1 MKHQTLSSR
10 KRIFWIDW
18 AKAIGISLVVWGH
31 FSPIA
36 RHEIF
41 LFHMPFFFM
50 ISGLLYRQ
58 KGLMNELKGSVF
70 SLVLP
75 YLIYNFLYMSPLPFG
90 GARDIKTVV
99 NVLLGN
105 QEQLCYVMV
114 PLWFLVALFVMRI
127 ICSSPRIK
135 MIYWGIISIFF
146 SILLFGYLDID
157 QTSDY
162 FQLKTAFFCIP
173 FFAIGTYIKPLIK
186 WCEHKKYMFVIFM
199 GLFILSLLIGL
210 WNAPD
215 RDTNVFH
222 CFFGNNLF
230 LYYFSTIGICISLL
244 VCISFCFKSIYSQ
257 IVEKISIGTL
267 LILCLHL
274 PIRWHI
280 PQLINNDVIMS
291 IINFVLVMIR
301 CYFLILLA
309 YRFFPIILGKRIKLN
324 K

>member
-90 GARDIKTVV
+90 GARDIKTVI
-99 NVLLGN
+99 NVILGN

-114 PLWFLVALFVMRI
+114 PLWFLVALFVIRLV
-127 ICSSPRIK
+127 CSSPRIK
-135 MIYWGIISIFF
+135 LAYMGILGFAF
-146 SILLFGYLDID
+146 SVILFGYFNID
-157 QTSDY
+157 QTNDY
-162 FQLKTAFFCIP
+162 FQLKTACFCLP
-173 FFAIGTYIKPLIK
+173 FFVLGNYLKPLVE
-186 WCEHKKYMFVIFM
+186 WCEDKPFMLIESVVLFVI
-199 GLFILSLLIGL
+199 GLKVGH
-210 WNAPD
+210 WNTIEKMP
-215 RDTNVFH
+215 NVFH
-222 CFFGNNLF
+222 CGYGNSL
-230 LYYFSTIGICISLL
+230 LVYYASAIVLCISLL
-244 VCISFCFKSIYSQ
+244 VFIAYCFKKIHCQ
-257 IVEKISIGTL
+257 FIEKISMGTL

-274 PIRWHI
+274 PILWRT
-280 PQLINNDVIMS
+280 PQVLDNIIIMS
-291 IINFVLVMIR
+291 IVNMIVVMVVS
-301 CYFLILLA
+301 YIL
-309 YRFFPIILGKRIKLN
+309 IILAERFLPCMIGKRKIK
-324 K
+324 

>member
-10 KRIFWIDW
+10 KRILWIDW

-75 YLIYNFLYMSPLPFG
+75 YLIYNLLYMSPLPFG

-114 PLWFLVALFVMRI
+114 PLWFLVALYVMRI
-127 ICSSPRIK
+127 ICSSPKIK
-135 MIYWGIISIFF
+135 MIYWGIISVFLSF
-146 SILLFGYLDID
+146 LLFGYLDID

-162 FQLKTAFFCIP
+162 FQLKTAIFCIP

-186 WCEHKKYMFVIFM
+186 WCEHRNYMFVISLV
-199 GLFILSLLIGL
+199 LFIINLLIGL
-210 WNAPD
+210 WNAPG

-230 LYYFSTIGICISLL
+230 IYYSTSIAICISLL
-244 VCISFCFKSIYSQ
+244 VCIALCYKSLYSQ
-257 IVEKISIGTL
+257 IAEKISIGTL

-280 PQLINNDVIMS
+280 PQLINNEVIMS
-291 IINFVLVMIR
+291 IVNFVLVMII
-301 CYFLILLA
+301 CYILILLA
-309 YRFFPIILGKRIKLN
+309 YRFFPIILGKRINLN